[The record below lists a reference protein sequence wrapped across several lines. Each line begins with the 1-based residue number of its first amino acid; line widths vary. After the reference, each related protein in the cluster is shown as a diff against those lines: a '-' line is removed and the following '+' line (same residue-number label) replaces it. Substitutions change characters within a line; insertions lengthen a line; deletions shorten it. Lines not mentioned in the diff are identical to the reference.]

1 MHIKETQISKI
12 IIKNLNFFYLISFF
26 LISLYLTFTIFREF
40 SIKEIVYSGDMYF
53 PFSKEEILKNFFFIF
68 SLNEYGSFDGL
79 HSVIH
84 LMDNLTLLFLHSIFD
99 DVQYV
104 QKIYFFILFLIF
116 FILNYFSFLKINLN
130 LTKKKNLYLNSFLL
144 TLISVCLPYLALNFH
159 GGSVNIAF
167 VVSYSLSP
175 LALFYFFKLNNQNQL
190 KIKTAAKLSFVLFL
204 ISHVFWLVSALI
216 ISFMLIF
223 LFFLFKKI
231 KEKKFIIF
239 FLNIFTLVCMY
250 LLLFSPNLYL
260 LYLHYYQYLS
270 LDAINQ
276 TMSYGNMVGGLM
288 HQIKMYS
295 SWALSYDFNPR
306 GFFPFKDYYF
316 SGTYLLGITTLYISA
331 FIYFFYKT
339 QSKKF
344 VKLYYFLFL
353 FTLLSIFLGK
363 GSQPPFGEFF
373 KYMINFNFFKIF
385 RTPDNRFGFM
395 ITICILLMLCF
406 SFINLKTRFKITI
419 TIIIIVTLGYPIFS
433 GTWINGNYKNVDYD
447 RVIKINDDL
456 INLKKFMNKN
466 LINKNEHI
474 YILNGSNY
482 DFYYVDEEDF
492 YRGTDLLP
500 KVLSQNIL
508 YSDKIIKGN
517 KLNSIDKIKNTNYFI
532 IRNDLYRKPTQKVRE
547 TEIDLSELKLIY
559 KNNFYKLYE
568 RKYKNP
574 FFLNGANKIY
584 NLPWFY
590 TLMTKNEK
598 LTIKISKTHDF
609 KLCELDRLNILFAI
623 KAIVSCNNITS
634 KQNEN
639 FYSWDN
645 LAINK
650 YYLFFNKYQI
660 RYYSILCINFI
671 LFITI
676 FYVSRKKI

>member
-26 LISLYLTFTIFREF
+26 LISLYLTFIIFREF

-99 DVQYV
+99 DLQYV

-116 FILNYFSFLKINLN
+116 FFLNYFSFLKINLN

-167 VVSYSLSP
+167 IVSYSLSP

-231 KEKKFIIF
+231 KEEKFIIF
-239 FLNIFTLVCMY
+239 FLNIFTLVCVY
-250 LLLFSPNLYL
+250 LLFFSPNLYL

-270 LDAINQ
+270 IDTINQ

-316 SGTYLLGITTLYISA
+316 SVTYLLGITTLYISA
-331 FIYFFYKT
+331 FINFFNKT
-339 QSKKF
+339 QTKNF
-344 VKLYYFLFL
+344 LKLYYFLFF
-353 FTLLSIFLGK
+353 FTLLFIFLGK

-395 ITICILLMLCF
+395 ITVCILLMLCF
-406 SFINLKTRFKITI
+406 SFIN
-419 TIIIIVTLGYPIFS
+419 
-433 GTWINGNYKNVDYD
+433 
-447 RVIKINDDL
+447 
-456 INLKKFMNKN
+456 
-466 LINKNEHI
+466 
-474 YILNGSNY
+474 
-482 DFYYVDEEDF
+482 
-492 YRGTDLLP
+492 
-500 KVLSQNIL
+500 
-508 YSDKIIKGN
+508 
-517 KLNSIDKIKNTNYFI
+517 
-532 IRNDLYRKPTQKVRE
+532 
-547 TEIDLSELKLIY
+547 
-559 KNNFYKLYE
+559 
-568 RKYKNP
+568 
-574 FFLNGANKIY
+574 
-584 NLPWFY
+584 
-590 TLMTKNEK
+590 
-598 LTIKISKTHDF
+598 
-609 KLCELDRLNILFAI
+609 
-623 KAIVSCNNITS
+623 
-634 KQNEN
+634 
-639 FYSWDN
+639 
-645 LAINK
+645 
-650 YYLFFNKYQI
+650 
-660 RYYSILCINFI
+660 
-671 LFITI
+671 
-676 FYVSRKKI
+676 